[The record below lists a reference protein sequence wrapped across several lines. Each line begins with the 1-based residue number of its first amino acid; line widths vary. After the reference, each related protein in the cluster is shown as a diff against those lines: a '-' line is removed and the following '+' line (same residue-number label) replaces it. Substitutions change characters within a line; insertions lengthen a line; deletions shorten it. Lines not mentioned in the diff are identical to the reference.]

1 MTLED
6 GLPRRRPGGGL
17 GLDIDGFHRL
27 VEEASEDIPDELFRE
42 LNGGILVLGRA
53 KKHPEVQGTYVL
65 GEYHVER
72 PGMGRYIVLYFGSF
86 LGVLGSRAEAEEY
99 RRQVWKTLLHEFRH
113 HLESLAGVADLERED
128 REHLEALYRR
138 HGGTS
143 GAWSRRSRTTP
154 FRR

>member
-1 MTLED
+1 M
-6 GLPRRRPGGGL
+6 
-17 GLDIDGFHRL
+17 DIDGFHRL
-27 VEEASEDIPDELFRE
+27 VEEASKDIPDELFRE
-42 LNGGILVLGRA
+42 LNGGILVLGQA
-53 KKHPEVQGTYVL
+53 KKHPDVKGTYVL

-86 LGVLGSRAEAEEY
+86 LGILGSRAEIEEY

-138 HGGTS
+138 HGGIW
-143 GAWSRRSRTTP
+143 GARSRRNSTTLSR
-154 FRR
+154 R